1 MDKNTLLFL
10 ETRTQELNDHIALG
24 MKSYLGWRELSYKG
38 LGILAKRLGC
48 FLVKAGVEKGD
59 KVAILSESMPEWGAA
74 LFAST
79 ISGAISVPLDI
90 KLTIYELT
98 SILTDCQPKIMLVS
112 SAFLQTALEIRKT
125 VTSIEQIVVID
136 GHGENAEFPSLYK
149 LKDTD
154 DVKWRHRNL
163 LKSALIIYTSGT
175 TGMPKGVEITF
186 QNMFAQMEGLGKA
199 FKFGRRDKFLSI
211 LPMNHLFELTFGFLT
226 LLNKGSSVYYSKSLK
241 PKDIFPILQEKQIT
255 FMIVVPA
262 FLKLLQTAL
271 EAEVKQGGKFK
282 QFMFDFR
289 YSLAKMTKYRWVK
302 KLLFKKIHKLMGGKF
317 RGFVSGGAPLD
328 LKNGKFFETIGI
340 RIFEGYGLSEASP
353 VVSVNTENAHK
364 LGSVGRPLSNVK
376 VKVDKITGELQVKGA
391 SVMKGYF
398 NRPEMTADVITE
410 DGWLKT
416 GDIAKIDND
425 GFIWIT
431 GRIKN
436 MIVLSGG
443 KKVFPEEVEAVLSK
457 SPLIQEVCVFGQKKQ
472 NGQKEG
478 TENVCVKVVP
488 KQEIIEQ
495 YQNEAEL
502 DKVIKAEVKNLSNR
516 LSHFKRPTTVVVS
529 KEPLPRNA
537 LKKVK
542 RKEIT
547 L

>member
-1 MDKNTLLFL
+1 
-10 ETRTQELNDHIALG
+10 
-24 MKSYLGWRELSYKG
+24 
-38 LGILAKRLGC
+38 
-48 FLVKAGVEKGD
+48 
-59 KVAILSESMPEWGAA
+59 
-74 LFAST
+74 
-79 ISGAISVPLDI
+79 
-90 KLTIYELT
+90 
-98 SILTDCQPKIMLVS
+98 
-112 SAFLQTALEIRKT
+112 
-125 VTSIEQIVVID
+125 
-136 GHGENAEFPSLYK
+136 
-149 LKDTD
+149 
-154 DVKWRHRNL
+154 
-163 LKSALIIYTSGT
+163 
-175 TGMPKGVEITF
+175 
-186 QNMFAQMEGLGKA
+186 
-199 FKFGRRDKFLSI
+199 
-211 LPMNHLFELTFGFLT
+211 
-226 LLNKGSSVYYSKSLK
+226 
-241 PKDIFPILQEKQIT
+241 
-255 FMIVVPA
+255 MIVVPA

-282 QFMFDFR
+282 QLMFDFR
-289 YSLAKMTKYRWVK
+289 YSLAKMTKYRWIK
-302 KLLFKKIHKLMGGKF
+302 KLLFKKVHKLMGGKF

-328 LKNGKFFETIGI
+328 VKTGKFFETIGI

-353 VVSVNTENAHK
+353 VVSVNTEKAHK
-364 LGSVGRPLSNVK
+364 LGSVGRPLTNVK
-376 VKVDKITGELQVKGA
+376 VKGA
-391 SVMKGYF
+391 NVMKGYF

-457 SPLIQEVCVFGQKKQ
+457 SPLFQELCVFGQKKQ

-495 YQNEAEL
+495 YQDENEL
-502 DKVIKAEVKNLSNR
+502 DKVIKAEVKTLSNR

-537 LKKVK
+537 LNKVK